1 MSRNR
6 TPWYEDENPDRVA
19 RGLAGRTALWII
31 AGVLFALV
39 LGGGLWLFRVGTS
52 DIKGQGDVT
61 IKKNSAPNRIEAQED
76 FEELYADI
84 QATDRKLDIYA
95 AALKAKPDDQIAR
108 TNLDGTTAY
117 CLGVVGDYNAKARKI
132 LAEQFRAV
140 DLPPQIDNNDETTDC
155 KPSKEN

>member
-1 MSRNR
+1 MSRQS
-6 TPWYEDENPDRVA
+6 WLDSDNPDKVAAATGGRVA
-19 RGLAGRTALWII
+19 LWVIVGL
-31 AGVLFALV
+31 LFTLI
-39 LGGGLWLFRVGTS
+39 LGGGLWALRVGTS

-84 QATDRKLDIYA
+84 KATDRKLDVYA
-95 AALKAKPDDQIAR
+95 AAVKAKPDDAIAR

-132 LAEQFRAV
+132 LAADFKAV
-140 DLPPQIDNNDETTDC
+140 DLPSEIDDADPATDC
-155 KPSKEN
+155 KPQEN